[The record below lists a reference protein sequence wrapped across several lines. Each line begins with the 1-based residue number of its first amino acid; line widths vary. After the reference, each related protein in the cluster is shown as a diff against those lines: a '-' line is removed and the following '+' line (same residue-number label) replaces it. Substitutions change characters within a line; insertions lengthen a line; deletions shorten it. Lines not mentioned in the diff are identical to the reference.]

1 MQEDLHLTQTYPY
14 SPGLKPK
21 TKPTLDSPALS
32 GLPIPMARAKQ
43 YLNTNA
49 LWAAVGVRT
58 LRRLGLAH
66 VVISPGS
73 RSTPLAHAFAEE
85 AGIQVTVALD
95 ERSAAF
101 IALGIAKATR
111 RPAVLLCTSGTAAAN
126 YLPAVVE
133 ARLSATPLLV
143 LTADR
148 PPELRECHSGQTIT
162 QNGIYAGYPVW
173 SAEAAVPS
181 ADLGLLRHWRQLLVD
196 AWQRAQSPLAGP
208 VHLNLPFRDPLAP
221 SDAEKGFRMPKGFN
235 VEKFTDSTNGLLTR
249 WIQAGAPLQADHLAL
264 FALEGERGVIVV
276 GPHALN
282 DRKEETQAVLELSQR
297 TGWPIFA
304 DGAGTLR
311 GDLADTGRIVSAYDL
326 ILRDKGLARVLR
338 PKAAVFIGPLPTSK
352 VLRAWLKEAD
362 VMAWQIGRPGENTD
376 PTHSRWTRL
385 DARLVPSG
393 ERVATKSSA
402 YSKAWQAAQKTAA
415 KKLTRIVNVDW
426 PFEGRV
432 VSLLEEALGPDDRLF
447 VGSSMP
453 IRDVEWFY
461 HPPGPG
467 PEILTNRGAN
477 GIDGT
482 VSTALGASLDG
493 KRTVLLC
500 GDLTFLHDSNALLSA
515 YGHRGDLTVVVINNQ
530 GGGIFNHLAV
540 AKSARFEQL
549 WGTPQAADLG
559 KLCAAHKVRHDLA
572 GDWNDL
578 RRLLEV
584 RGKGVR
590 VIEVRTD
597 READAAWRQKSFR

>member
-1 MQEDLHLTQTYPY
+1 
-14 SPGLKPK
+14 
-21 TKPTLDSPALS
+21 
-32 GLPIPMARAKQ
+32 MARATKH
-43 YLNTNA
+43 LNTNA
-49 LWAAVGVRT
+49 LWADVGVRT
-58 LRRLGLAH
+58 LRRLGLTH

-73 RSTPLAHAFAEE
+73 RSTPLAHAFAES
-85 AGIQVTVALD
+85 AGLLVTVALD
-95 ERSAAF
+95 ERSAGF
-101 IALGIAKATR
+101 IALGLAKATG
-111 RPAVLLCTSGTAAAN
+111 RPAALLCTSGTAAAN

-133 ARLSATPLLV
+133 ARLAATPLLV

-162 QNGIYAGYPVW
+162 QNGIYGAYPVLA
-173 SAEAAVPS
+173 AEAAVPS
-181 ADLGLLRHWRQLLVD
+181 TDLTLLRHWRQLLVD
-196 AWQRAQSPLAGP
+196 AWQRSQGPLAGP

-221 SDAEKGFRMPKGFN
+221 TDHEKGFKAPAGLNLETFTAVPPCGIVRPTLTPATVASLLPK
-235 VEKFTDSTNGLLTR
+235 TD
-249 WIQAGAPLQADHLAL
+249 
-264 FALEGERGVIVV
+264 RGVIVV
-276 GPHALN
+276 GPHAFE
-282 DRKEETQAVLELSQR
+282 DRDESAAALRELFQL
-297 TGWPIFA
+297 TGWPILA

-311 GDLADTGRIVSAYDL
+311 GDLAGDASLISGYDL
-326 ILRDKGLARVLR
+326 ILRDVKAAKSLR
-338 PKAAVFIGPLPTSK
+338 PQAAVFVGPLPTSK
-352 VLRAWLKEAD
+352 VLRAWLKEGD
-362 VMAWQIGRPGENTD
+362 ITVIQLGRAGENTD
-376 PTHSRWTRL
+376 PTHSRWSRL
-385 DARLVPSG
+385 DGQLVPSG
-393 ERVATKSSA
+393 DKVSSKASA
-402 YSKAWQAAQKTAA
+402 YGKAWQSAQKAAA
-415 KKLTRIVNVDW
+415 KKLTRIVDVDW

-432 VSLLEEALGPDDRLF
+432 VSLLDEALGPDDRLF

-572 GDWNDL
+572 DGWNDL
-578 RRLLEV
+578 RRLLEI

-590 VIEVRTD
+590 VIEFRTD

>member
-1 MQEDLHLTQTYPY
+1 
-14 SPGLKPK
+14 
-21 TKPTLDSPALS
+21 
-32 GLPIPMARAKQ
+32 MARATKH
-43 YLNTNA
+43 LNTNA
-49 LWAAVGVRT
+49 LWADVGVRT
-58 LRRLGLAH
+58 LRRLGLTH

-73 RSTPLAHAFAEE
+73 RSTPLALAFAES
-85 AGIQVTVALD
+85 AGLHVTVALD
-95 ERSAAF
+95 ERSAGF
-101 IALGIAKATR
+101 IALGIAKATGQ
-111 RPAVLLCTSGTAAAN
+111 PAALLCTSGTAAAN

-162 QNGIYAGYPVW
+162 QNGIYGSYPVW
-173 SAEAAVPS
+173 ATEAAVPS
-181 ADLGLLRHWRQLLVD
+181 TDLSLLRHWRQLLVD
-196 AWQRAQSPLAGP
+196 AWQRSQGPLAGP

-221 SDAEKGFRMPKGFN
+221 SDAEKGFKAPTSLN
-235 VEKFTDSTNGLLTR
+235 LETFTSVPPCGIVRPTLTPATVASLLSKT
-249 WIQAGAPLQADHLAL
+249 
-264 FALEGERGVIVV
+264 ERGVIVV
-276 GPHALN
+276 GPHAFE
-282 DRKEETQAVLELSQR
+282 DRDESAAALRELSQL
-297 TGWPIFA
+297 TGWPILA

-311 GDLADTGRIVSAYDL
+311 GDLAGDASLVSGYDL
-326 ILRDKGLARVLR
+326 ILRDAKAARALR
-338 PKAAVFIGPLPTSK
+338 PLAAVFLGPLPTSK
-352 VLRAWLKEAD
+352 VLRTWLKEGD
-362 VMAWQIGRPGENTD
+362 ITVIQLGRAGENTD
-376 PTHSRWTRL
+376 PTHSRWSRL
-385 DARLVPSG
+385 DGELVPSG
-393 ERVATKSSA
+393 DKVSSKSSA
-402 YSKAWQAAQKTAA
+402 YGKAWQTAQKAAA

-432 VSLLEEALGPDDRLF
+432 VSLLDEALGPDDRLF

-467 PEILTNRGAN
+467 PEVLTNRGAN

-540 AKSARFEQL
+540 AKSAHFEQL
-549 WGTPQAADLG
+549 WGTPQATDLG

-572 GDWNDL
+572 DGWNDL

-590 VIEVRTD
+590 VIEFRTD
-597 READAAWRQKSFR
+597 READAAWRQKSFH

>member
-1 MQEDLHLTQTYPY
+1 
-14 SPGLKPK
+14 
-21 TKPTLDSPALS
+21 
-32 GLPIPMARAKQ
+32 MARATRH
-43 YLNTNA
+43 LNTNA
-49 LWAAVGVRT
+49 LWADVGVRT
-58 LRRLGLAH
+58 LRRLGLTH

-73 RSTPLAHAFAEE
+73 RSTPLAHAFAEA
-85 AGIQVTVALD
+85 AGLHVTVALD
-95 ERSAAF
+95 ERSAGF
-101 IALGIAKATR
+101 IALGLAKATGQ
-111 RPAVLLCTSGTAAAN
+111 PAALLCTSGTAAAN

-148 PPELRECHSGQTIT
+148 PPELRECHSGQTIA
-162 QNGIYAGYPVW
+162 QNGIYGGYPVW

-181 ADLGLLRHWRQLLVD
+181 ADLTLLRHWRQLLVD
-196 AWQRAQSPLAGP
+196 AWQRSQGPLAGP
-208 VHLNLPFRDPLAP
+208 VHLNLPFRDPLPP
-221 SDAEKGFRMPKGFN
+221 SEPEKGYKAPAGLDLDT
-235 VEKFTDSTNGLLTR
+235 FTAVPPCGIVQPTLTPSVV
-249 WIQAGAPLQADHLAL
+249 ASVLTKT
-264 FALEGERGVIVV
+264 ERGVIIV
-276 GPHALN
+276 GPHAFE
-282 DRKEETQAVLELSQR
+282 DRDESAAAVRELSR
-297 TGWPIFA
+297 LTGWPVLA

-311 GDLADTGRIVSAYDL
+311 GDLAGEASLVTGYDL
-326 ILRDKGLARVLR
+326 ILRDVGTARALR
-338 PKAAVFIGPLPTSK
+338 PQAAVFIGPLPTSK
-352 VLRAWLKEAD
+352 VLRAWLKEGD
-362 VMAWQIGRPGENTD
+362 IPTVQLGRAGENTD
-376 PTHSRWTRL
+376 PTHSRWSRL
-385 DARLVPSG
+385 DGQLVPSG
-393 ERVATKSSA
+393 EAISANPSA
-402 YSKAWQAAQKTAA
+402 YALAWQKAQKAA
-415 KKLTRIVNVDW
+415 ARKLSRIVDVDW

-432 VSLLEEALGPDDRLF
+432 VALLEEALGPDDRLF

-493 KRTVLLC
+493 RHTVLLC

-515 YGHRGDLTVVVINNQ
+515 YGHRGDLTVLVINNQ

-540 AKSARFEQL
+540 ARSARFEQL
-549 WGTPQAADLG
+549 WGTPQATDLG

-572 GDWNDL
+572 AGWEDL
-578 RRLLEV
+578 RRLLEI

-590 VIEVRTD
+590 VIEFRTD

>member
-1 MQEDLHLTQTYPY
+1 
-14 SPGLKPK
+14 
-21 TKPTLDSPALS
+21 
-32 GLPIPMARAKQ
+32 MARATKH
-43 YLNTNA
+43 LNTNA
-49 LWAAVGVRT
+49 LWADVGVRT
-58 LRRLGLAH
+58 LRRLGLTH

-73 RSTPLAHAFAEE
+73 RSTPLAHAFAQS
-85 AGIQVTVALD
+85 AGLHITVALD
-95 ERSAAF
+95 ERSAGF
-101 IALGIAKATR
+101 ISLGLAKATG
-111 RPAVLLCTSGTAAAN
+111 RPAALLCTSGTAAAN

-133 ARLSATPLLV
+133 ARHSATPLLV

-162 QNGIYAGYPVW
+162 QNGLYGGYPVW
-173 SAEAAVPS
+173 AAEAAVPTT
-181 ADLGLLRHWRQLLVD
+181 DLSLLRHWRQLLVD
-196 AWQRAQSPLAGP
+196 AWQRAQGPLAGP
-208 VHLNLPFRDPLAP
+208 THLNLPFRDPLAP
-221 SDAEKGFRMPKGFN
+221 SDAEKGFKAPKGLDL
-235 VEKFTDSTNGLLTR
+235 ETFTAVPPCGIVRPTLTPATVASLLPKT
-249 WIQAGAPLQADHLAL
+249 
-264 FALEGERGVIVV
+264 ERGVIVV
-276 GPHALN
+276 GPHAFE
-282 DRKEETQAVLELSQR
+282 DRDESAAALRELSQL
-297 TGWPIFA
+297 TGWPILA

-311 GDLADTGRIVSAYDL
+311 GDLAGDASLVSGYDL
-326 ILRDKGLARVLR
+326 ILRGAKSARTLR
-338 PKAAVFIGPLPTSK
+338 PQAAVFVGPLPTSK
-352 VLRAWLKEAD
+352 ALRAWLKEGD
-362 VMAWQIGRPGENTD
+362 ITVIQIGRAGENTD
-376 PTHSRWTRL
+376 PTHSRWSRL
-385 DARLVPSG
+385 DGQLVPSG
-393 ERVATKSSA
+393 DKVSSKASA
-402 YSKAWQAAQKTAA
+402 YAKAWQTAQKAAA

-426 PFEGRV
+426 AFEGRV
-432 VSLLEEALGPDDRLF
+432 VSLLDEALGPDDRLF

-453 IRDVEWFY
+453 IRDLEWFY

-515 YGHRGDLTVVVINNQ
+515 YSHRGDLTVVVINNQ

-549 WGTPQAADLG
+549 WGTPQATDLG

-572 GDWNDL
+572 DGWNDL

-590 VIEVRTD
+590 VIEFRTD
-597 READAAWRQKSFR
+597 RETDAAWRQKSFR

>member
-1 MQEDLHLTQTYPY
+1 
-14 SPGLKPK
+14 
-21 TKPTLDSPALS
+21 
-32 GLPIPMARAKQ
+32 MARATKH
-43 YLNTNA
+43 LNTNA
-49 LWAAVGVRT
+49 LWADVGVRT
-58 LRRLGLAH
+58 LRRLGLTH

-73 RSTPLAHAFAEE
+73 RSTPLAHAFAES
-85 AGIQVTVALD
+85 AGLHVTVALD
-95 ERSAAF
+95 ERSAGF
-101 IALGIAKATR
+101 IALGIAKATGQ
-111 RPAVLLCTSGTAAAN
+111 PAALLCTSGTAAAN

-162 QNGIYAGYPVW
+162 QNGIYGAYPVW
-173 SAEAAVPS
+173 ATEAAVPS
-181 ADLGLLRHWRQLLVD
+181 TDLSLLRHWRQLLVD
-196 AWQRAQSPLAGP
+196 AWQRSQGPLAGP

-221 SDAEKGFRMPKGFN
+221 SDAEKGFKAPTGLN
-235 VEKFTDSTNGLLTR
+235 LETFTSVPPCGIVRPTLTPATVASLLSKT
-249 WIQAGAPLQADHLAL
+249 
-264 FALEGERGVIVV
+264 ERGVIVV
-276 GPHALN
+276 GPHAFE
-282 DRKEETQAVLELSQR
+282 DRDESATALRELSQV
-297 TGWPIFA
+297 TGWPILA

-311 GDLADTGRIVSAYDL
+311 GDLAGDASLVSGYDL
-326 ILRDKGLARVLR
+326 ILRDAKAARALR
-338 PKAAVFIGPLPTSK
+338 PLAAVFLGPLPTSK
-352 VLRAWLKEAD
+352 VLRTWLKEGD
-362 VMAWQIGRPGENTD
+362 ITVIQLGRAGENTD
-376 PTHSRWTRL
+376 PTHSRWSRL
-385 DARLVPSG
+385 DGELVPSG
-393 ERVATKSSA
+393 DKVSSKSSA
-402 YSKAWQAAQKTAA
+402 YGKAWQTAQKAAA

-432 VSLLEEALGPDDRLF
+432 VSLLDEALGPDDRLF

-467 PEILTNRGAN
+467 PEVLTNRGAN

-530 GGGIFNHLAV
+530 GGGIFNHLTV
-540 AKSARFEQL
+540 AKSAHFEQL
-549 WGTPQAADLG
+549 WGTPQATDLG

-572 GDWNDL
+572 DDWNDL
-578 RRLLEV
+578 RRLLEI

-590 VIEVRTD
+590 VIEFRTD

>member
-1 MQEDLHLTQTYPY
+1 
-14 SPGLKPK
+14 
-21 TKPTLDSPALS
+21 
-32 GLPIPMARAKQ
+32 MARATRH
-43 YLNTNA
+43 LNTNA
-49 LWAAVGVRT
+49 LWADVGVRT
-58 LRRLGLAH
+58 LRRLGLTH

-73 RSTPLAHAFAEE
+73 RSTPLAHAFAEA
-85 AGIQVTVALD
+85 AGLHVTVALD
-95 ERSAAF
+95 ERSAGF
-101 IALGIAKATR
+101 IALGLAKATGQ
-111 RPAVLLCTSGTAAAN
+111 PAALLCTSGTAAAN

-148 PPELRECHSGQTIT
+148 PPELRECHSGQTIA
-162 QNGIYAGYPVW
+162 QNGIYGGYPVW

-181 ADLGLLRHWRQLLVD
+181 ADLTLLRHWRQLLVD
-196 AWQRAQSPLAGP
+196 AWQRSQGPLAGP
-208 VHLNLPFRDPLAP
+208 VHLNLPFRDPLPP
-221 SDAEKGFRMPKGFN
+221 SEPEKGFKAPAGLDLDT
-235 VEKFTDSTNGLLTR
+235 FTAVPPCGIVQPTLTPSVV
-249 WIQAGAPLQADHLAL
+249 ASVLTKT
-264 FALEGERGVIVV
+264 ERGVIIV
-276 GPHALN
+276 GPHAFE
-282 DRKEETQAVLELSQR
+282 DRDESAAAVRELSR
-297 TGWPIFA
+297 LTGWPVLA

-311 GDLADTGRIVSAYDL
+311 GDLAGEASLVTGYDL
-326 ILRDKGLARVLR
+326 ILRDVGTARALR
-338 PKAAVFIGPLPTSK
+338 PQAAVFIGTLPTSK
-352 VLRAWLKEAD
+352 VLRAWLKEGD
-362 VMAWQIGRPGENTD
+362 IPTVQLGRAGENTD
-376 PTHSRWTRL
+376 PTHSRWSRL
-385 DARLVPSG
+385 DGQLVPSG
-393 ERVATKSSA
+393 EAISANPSA
-402 YSKAWQAAQKTAA
+402 YALAWQKAQKAA
-415 KKLTRIVNVDW
+415 ARKLSRIVDVDW

-432 VSLLEEALGPDDRLF
+432 VALLEEALGPDDRLF

-493 KRTVLLC
+493 RHTVLLC

-515 YGHRGDLTVVVINNQ
+515 YGHRGDLTVLVINNQ

-540 AKSARFEQL
+540 ARSARFEQL
-549 WGTPQAADLG
+549 WGTPQATDLG

-572 GDWNDL
+572 AGWEDL
-578 RRLLEV
+578 RRLLEI

-590 VIEVRTD
+590 VIEFRTD

>member
-1 MQEDLHLTQTYPY
+1 
-14 SPGLKPK
+14 
-21 TKPTLDSPALS
+21 
-32 GLPIPMARAKQ
+32 MARATRH
-43 YLNTNA
+43 LNTNA
-49 LWAAVGVRT
+49 LWADVGVRT
-58 LRRLGLAH
+58 LRRLGLTH

-73 RSTPLAHAFAEE
+73 RSTPLAHAFAEA
-85 AGIQVTVALD
+85 AGLHVTVALD
-95 ERSAAF
+95 ERSAGF
-101 IALGIAKATR
+101 IALGLAKATGQ
-111 RPAVLLCTSGTAAAN
+111 PAALLCTSGTAAAN

-148 PPELRECHSGQTIT
+148 PPELRECHSGQTIA
-162 QNGIYAGYPVW
+162 QNGIYGGYPVW

-181 ADLGLLRHWRQLLVD
+181 ADLTLLRHWRQLLVD
-196 AWQRAQSPLAGP
+196 AWQRSQGPLAGP
-208 VHLNLPFRDPLAP
+208 VHLNLPFRDPLPP
-221 SDAEKGFRMPKGFN
+221 SEPEKGYKAPAGLDLDT
-235 VEKFTDSTNGLLTR
+235 FTAVPPCGIVQPTLTPSVV
-249 WIQAGAPLQADHLAL
+249 ASVLTKT
-264 FALEGERGVIVV
+264 ERGVIIV
-276 GPHALN
+276 GPHAFE
-282 DRKEETQAVLELSQR
+282 DRDESAAAVRELSR
-297 TGWPIFA
+297 LTGWPVLA

-311 GDLADTGRIVSAYDL
+311 GDLAGEASLVTGYDL
-326 ILRDKGLARVLR
+326 ILRDVGTARALR
-338 PKAAVFIGPLPTSK
+338 PQAAVFIGTLPTSK
-352 VLRAWLKEAD
+352 VLRAWLKEGD
-362 VMAWQIGRPGENTD
+362 IPTVQLGRAGENTD
-376 PTHSRWTRL
+376 PTHSRWSRL
-385 DARLVPSG
+385 DGRLVPSG
-393 ERVATKSSA
+393 EAVSANPSA
-402 YSKAWQAAQKTAA
+402 YALAWRKAQKAA
-415 KKLTRIVNVDW
+415 TRKLSRIVDVDW

-432 VSLLEEALGPDDRLF
+432 VALLEEALGPDDRLF

-493 KRTVLLC
+493 RHTVLLC

-515 YGHRGDLTVVVINNQ
+515 YGHRGDLTVLVINNQ

-540 AKSARFEQL
+540 ARSARFEQL
-549 WGTPQAADLG
+549 WGTPQATDLG

-572 GDWNDL
+572 AGWEDL
-578 RRLLEV
+578 RRLLEI

-590 VIEVRTD
+590 VIEFRTD

>member
-1 MQEDLHLTQTYPY
+1 
-14 SPGLKPK
+14 
-21 TKPTLDSPALS
+21 
-32 GLPIPMARAKQ
+32 MARATKH
-43 YLNTNA
+43 LNTNA
-49 LWAAVGVRT
+49 LWADVGVRT
-58 LRRLGLAH
+58 LRRLGLTH

-73 RSTPLAHAFAEE
+73 RSTPLAHAFAEA
-85 AGIQVTVALD
+85 AGLQVTVALD
-95 ERSAAF
+95 ERSAGF
-101 IALGIAKATR
+101 IALGLAKASG
-111 RPAVLLCTSGTAAAN
+111 RPAALLCTSGTAAAN

-162 QNGIYAGYPVW
+162 QNGLYAGYPVW

-181 ADLGLLRHWRQLLVD
+181 TDLTLLRHWRQLLVD
-196 AWQRAQSPLAGP
+196 AWQRSQGPLPGP
-208 VHLNLPFRDPLAP
+208 THLNLPFRDPLSP
-221 SDAEKGFRMPKGFN
+221 SDPEKGYKAPAGFDPETFTAVPPCGIVRPTLSPATVTSLLPK
-235 VEKFTDSTNGLLTR
+235 T
-249 WIQAGAPLQADHLAL
+249 A
-264 FALEGERGVIVV
+264 RGVIVV
-276 GPHALN
+276 GPHAFEH
-282 DRKEETQAVLELSQR
+282 REEGAAAVRELSR
-297 TGWPIFA
+297 LTGWPILA

-311 GDLADTGRIVSAYDL
+311 GDLAGDTALVSGYDL
-326 ILRDKGLARVLR
+326 ILRDDGTARSLR
-338 PKAAVFIGPLPTSK
+338 PQAAVFLGPLPTSK
-352 VLRAWLKEAD
+352 VLRAWLKEGDIA
-362 VMAWQIGRPGENTD
+362 ALQLGRAGENTD
-376 PTHSRWTRL
+376 PTHSRWSRL
-385 DARLVPSG
+385 DGQLIPGG
-393 ERVATKSSA
+393 ESLPAVTSA
-402 YSKAWQAAQKTAA
+402 YAKDWRKAQQAAA
-415 KKLTRIVNVDW
+415 KKLSRLVDVDW

-453 IRDVEWFY
+453 IRDLEWFY

-493 KRTVLLC
+493 KHTVLLC

-515 YGHRGDLTVVVINNQ
+515 YGHRGDLTVLVINNQ

-540 AKSARFEQL
+540 AKSAHFEQL
-549 WGTPQAADLG
+549 WGTPQATDLG

-572 GDWNDL
+572 EGWNDL
-578 RRLLEV
+578 RRLLEI

-590 VIEVRTD
+590 VIEFRTD
-597 READAAWRQKSFR
+597 READAAWRKKSFK

>member
-1 MQEDLHLTQTYPY
+1 
-14 SPGLKPK
+14 
-21 TKPTLDSPALS
+21 
-32 GLPIPMARAKQ
+32 MARATKH
-43 YLNTNA
+43 LNTNA
-49 LWAAVGVRT
+49 LWADVGVRT
-58 LRRLGLAH
+58 LRRLGLTH

-73 RSTPLAHAFAEE
+73 RSTPLAHAFAES
-85 AGIQVTVALD
+85 AGLHVTVALD
-95 ERSAAF
+95 ERSAGF
-101 IALGIAKATR
+101 IALGIAKATGS
-111 RPAVLLCTSGTAAAN
+111 PAALLCTSGTAAAN

-162 QNGIYAGYPVW
+162 QNGIYGSYPVW
-173 SAEAAVPS
+173 ATEAAVPGT
-181 ADLGLLRHWRQLLVD
+181 DLTLLRHWRQLLVD
-196 AWQRAQSPLAGP
+196 AWQRSQGPLAGP

-221 SDAEKGFRMPKGFN
+221 TDAEKGFKVPAGLNLETFTNVPPCGIVRPTLTPATVASLLPK
-235 VEKFTDSTNGLLTR
+235 T
-249 WIQAGAPLQADHLAL
+249 
-264 FALEGERGVIVV
+264 ERGVIVV
-276 GPHALN
+276 GPHTFEDRDESAAAL
-282 DRKEETQAVLELSQR
+282 RELSQL
-297 TGWPIFA
+297 TGWPILA

-311 GDLADTGRIVSAYDL
+311 GDLAGDASLVSGYDL
-326 ILRDKGLARVLR
+326 ILRDAKAAKALR
-338 PKAAVFIGPLPTSK
+338 PQAAVFVGPLPTSK
-352 VLRAWLKEAD
+352 VLRAWLKEGD
-362 VMAWQIGRPGENTD
+362 ITVIQLGRAGENTD
-376 PTHSRWTRL
+376 PTHSRWSRL
-385 DARLVPSG
+385 DGQLVPSG
-393 ERVATKSSA
+393 DKVAAKASA
-402 YSKAWQAAQKTAA
+402 YGKAWQTAQKAAA

-432 VSLLEEALGPDDRLF
+432 VSLLDEALGPDDRLF

-467 PEILTNRGAN
+467 PEVLTNRGAN

-540 AKSARFEQL
+540 AKSAHFEQL
-549 WGTPQAADLG
+549 WGTPQATDLG

-572 GDWNDL
+572 DDWNDL
-578 RRLLEV
+578 RRLLEI

-590 VIEVRTD
+590 VIEFRTD